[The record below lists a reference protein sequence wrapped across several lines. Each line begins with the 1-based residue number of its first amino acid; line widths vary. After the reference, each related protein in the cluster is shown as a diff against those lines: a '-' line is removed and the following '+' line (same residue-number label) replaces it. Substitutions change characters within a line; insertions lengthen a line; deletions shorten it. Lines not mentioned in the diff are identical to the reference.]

1 MREDDHHTSTP
12 APVTVWKAH
21 QWDNGDEGTSVNT
34 LKCRYFFSKEDAET
48 YIEDIK
54 GGSVWVKHHVS
65 AFEVH

>member
-1 MREDDHHTSTP
+1 M
-12 APVTVWKAH
+12 
-21 QWDNGDEGTSVNT
+21 NT